1 MGGVAAGGATHGGRL
16 TLLEG
21 EGPVGAAGSL
31 GDELAV
37 RSVLTPP
44 VAETGD
50 GADCGQEQSAGQTD
64 AHQRRCGHCNNIT
77 YSL

>member
-37 RSVLTPP
+37 RPVLASP
-44 VAETGD
+44 VTETGD
-50 GADCGQEQSAGQTD
+50 SADRG
-64 AHQRRCGHCNNIT
+64 
-77 YSL
+77 